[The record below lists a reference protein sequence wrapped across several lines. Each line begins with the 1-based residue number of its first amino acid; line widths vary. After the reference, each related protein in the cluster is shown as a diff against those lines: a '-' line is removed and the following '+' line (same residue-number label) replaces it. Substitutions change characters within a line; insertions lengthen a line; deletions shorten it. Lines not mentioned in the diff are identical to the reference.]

1 MITILVCVQL
11 SARKNKAYISRN
23 GPESVTNIDRG
34 ELYHYFPPP
43 RVSIRTVTDRGTH
56 DVLKLLVIKSLYFL
70 PLLIDKVVVKCVTGG
85 HNQDGNAGKIW
96 MEWVE
101 QYCPAEG
108 TDLVLLEGIND
119 IRETFLAILN
129 FKSKMV
135 KACVV
140 LSINPTKSQELI
152 SILMVGY
159 MANDGCLILCS

>member
-1 MITILVCVQL
+1 MT
-11 SARKNKAYISRN
+11 
-23 GPESVTNIDRG
+23 
-34 ELYHYFPPP
+34 
-43 RVSIRTVTDRGTH
+43 
-56 DVLKLLVIKSLYFL
+56 
-70 PLLIDKVVVKCVTGG
+70 LLIDKVVVKRVTGG

-101 QYCPAEG
+101 EYCPAEG

-129 FKSKMV
+129 CKSKMV

-140 LSINPTKSQELI
+140 LSINPTKFQELI

-159 MANDGCLILCS
+159 MANDCCLILQLGQVQKRK